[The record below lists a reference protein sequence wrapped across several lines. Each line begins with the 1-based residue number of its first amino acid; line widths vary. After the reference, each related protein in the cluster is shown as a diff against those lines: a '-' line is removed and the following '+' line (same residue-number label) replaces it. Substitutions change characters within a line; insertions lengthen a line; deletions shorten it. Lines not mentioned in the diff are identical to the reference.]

1 MSRSGFSAP
10 LSFFFPHLFS
20 RKDVQLKL
28 KKFALA
34 MGLSLA
40 VSAAP
45 AFASAGFQFPK
56 TGIAESASLNGKTV
70 SWQTYAKIPYVKRP
84 SCGSC
89 QRLTVYVPEAYLKG
103 GTVNGYTKETAPIF
117 LPNSVGGYMPGDIAD
132 PKKPNFDGGESALL
146 AALARGY
153 VVVSPAIRGRTT
165 KNAAG
170 RYVGKAPA
178 LIVDYKAAVR
188 YLRAVKN
195 ELPAGNTDRI
205 ISDGT
210 SAGGALSV
218 LLGSTG
224 NDPRYLPYLKKI
236 GAAKARDDI
245 FAAIVFCPITL
256 LSHADEAYEWVFK
269 DETVYHQGK
278 IPGGMMQPPKAV
290 GNGAAPA
297 ARPDNAPTEAAA
309 GLPLSGKQ
317 IAASKVLARAFP
329 ATLNRFGLKDADG
342 KSLTL
347 KADGTGS
354 FADYIRSLYIASAE
368 GALKSGAD
376 ISRFKCLT
384 VKDGHVTAIDMK
396 AYAKEVNRL
405 KPVPAFDW
413 FDAGSGENDEF
424 GTVKNTPRHFTA
436 FSSARDP
443 KHHAMAPAK
452 GIALLDPFT
461 SISRKDV
468 TVAPHFRIRHGFE
481 DRDTVLAV
489 PASVALKLAEKGSDV
504 DFAVKWG
511 KGHAGDYDLDS
522 MFDWADGVVKKAAK

>member
-1 MSRSGFSAP
+1 M
-10 LSFFFPHLFS
+10 
-20 RKDVQLKL
+20 
-28 KKFALA
+28 
-34 MGLSLA
+34 
-40 VSAAP
+40 
-45 AFASAGFQFPK
+45 
-56 TGIAESASLNGKTV
+56 
-70 SWQTYAKIPYVKRP
+70 
-84 SCGSC
+84 
-89 QRLTVYVPEAYLKG
+89 
-103 GTVNGYTKETAPIF
+103 
-117 LPNSVGGYMPGDIAD
+117 
-132 PKKPNFDGGESALL
+132 
-146 AALARGY
+146 
-153 VVVSPAIRGRTT
+153 
-165 KNAAG
+165 KN
-170 RYVGKAPA
+170 K
-178 LIVDYKAAVR
+178 
-188 YLRAVKN
+188 
-195 ELPAGNTDRI
+195 LPAGNTERI

-278 IPGGMMQPPKAV
+278 IPGGMMQPPKAA
-290 GNGAAPA
+290 GKGAAPV

-309 GLPLSGKQ
+309 GLPLSAKQ

-329 ATLNRFGLKDADG
+329 ATLNRFALKDAAG
-342 KSLTL
+342 KPLIL
-347 KADGTGS
+347 KSDGTGT

-396 AYAKEVNRL
+396 TYAKEVNRL

-424 GTVKNTPRHFTA
+424 GTVKNGPRHFTA
-436 FSSARDP
+436 FSAARDP
-443 KHHAMAPAK
+443 KHHAMADAK
-452 GIALLDPFT
+452 SVALLDPFT

-468 TVAPHFRIRHGFE
+468 TIAPHFRIRHGFE

-489 PASVALKLAEKGSDV
+489 PAFVALKLAEKGADV
-504 DFAVKWG
+504 DSAVKWG

-522 MFDWADGVVKKAAK
+522 MFDWADSVVKKAGK

>member
-1 MSRSGFSAP
+1 M
-10 LSFFFPHLFS
+10 
-20 RKDVQLKL
+20 
-28 KKFALA
+28 
-34 MGLSLA
+34 
-40 VSAAP
+40 
-45 AFASAGFQFPK
+45 
-56 TGIAESASLNGKTV
+56 
-70 SWQTYAKIPYVKRP
+70 
-84 SCGSC
+84 
-89 QRLTVYVPEAYLKG
+89 
-103 GTVNGYTKETAPIF
+103 
-117 LPNSVGGYMPGDIAD
+117 
-132 PKKPNFDGGESALL
+132 
-146 AALARGY
+146 
-153 VVVSPAIRGRTT
+153 
-165 KNAAG
+165 
-170 RYVGKAPA
+170 
-178 LIVDYKAAVR
+178 
-188 YLRAVKN
+188 
-195 ELPAGNTDRI
+195 
-205 ISDGT
+205 
-210 SAGGALSV
+210 

-278 IPGGMMQPPKAV
+278 IPGGMMQPPKAA
-290 GNGAAPA
+290 GKGAAPV

-309 GLPLSGKQ
+309 GLPLSAKQ

-329 ATLNRFGLKDADG
+329 ATLNRFALKDAAG
-342 KSLTL
+342 KPLIL
-347 KADGTGS
+347 KSDGTGT

-396 AYAKEVNRL
+396 TYAKEVNRL

-424 GTVKNTPRHFTA
+424 GTVKNGPRHFTA
-436 FSSARDP
+436 FSAARDP
-443 KHHAMAPAK
+443 KHHAMADAK
-452 GIALLDPFT
+452 SVALLDPFT

-468 TVAPHFRIRHGFE
+468 TIAPHFRIRHGFE

-489 PASVALKLAEKGSDV
+489 PAFVALKLAEKGADV
-504 DFAVKWG
+504 DSAVKWG

-522 MFDWADGVVKKAAK
+522 MFDWADSVVKKAGK